1 MDHLENK
8 RLTTEQVIERHG
20 LWLRGRTGGL
30 RADFR
35 GGELAEVYLKGVNLR
50 KADLSEANLQ
60 RAVLADSVL
69 SGADLSEANLRKAD
83 LNGADMTGANF
94 KGANF
99 ERITNPQPML
109 WKK

>member
-50 KADLSEANLQ
+50 KADL
-60 RAVLADSVL
+60 
-69 SGADLSEANLRKAD
+69 
-83 LNGADMTGANF
+83 NGADMTGANF
-94 KGANF
+94 
-99 ERITNPQPML
+99 ERITNPPPML

>member
-50 KADLSEANLQ
+50 KADL
-60 RAVLADSVL
+60 
-69 SGADLSEANLRKAD
+69 
-83 LNGADMTGANF
+83 NGADMTGANF

-99 ERITNPQPML
+99 ERITNPPPML

>member
-1 MDHLENK
+1 LDHLENK

-50 KADLSEANLQ
+50 KADL
-60 RAVLADSVL
+60 
-69 SGADLSEANLRKAD
+69 
-83 LNGADMTGANF
+83 NGADMTGANF

-99 ERITNPQPML
+99 ERITNPPPML

>member
-1 MDHLENK
+1 LDHLENK

-50 KADLSEANLQ
+50 H
-60 RAVLADSVL
+60 
-69 SGADLSEANLRKAD
+69 AD

-99 ERITNPQPML
+99 ERITNPPPML